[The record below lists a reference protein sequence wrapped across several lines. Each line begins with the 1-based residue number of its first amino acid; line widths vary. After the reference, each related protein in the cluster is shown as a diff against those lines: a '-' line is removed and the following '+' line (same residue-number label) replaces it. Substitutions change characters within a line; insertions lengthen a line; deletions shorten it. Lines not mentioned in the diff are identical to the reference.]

1 MFLKR
6 PNSGVAGILAAGLSL
21 VLTGVATTAL
31 AKKPSDDVV
40 ISLIQLSDTHG
51 TLVPH
56 GCVINEPG
64 GTERYSN
71 DCGGVAKLKT
81 LVNDIR
87 ADNPNNLLIG
97 VGDTTH
103 GSAEMMFTVGDA
115 IMPALNAFG
124 IDAYVPGN
132 WEFGYGPAVFRGRF
146 TGANSCALPAN
157 IRVMSDSFDGPCV
170 TKATFP
176 TLANNLYNGLGPL
189 TGTPV
194 LPAYMIFDV
203 DGVKIAVIGITA
215 AIVPQQASV
224 FNIGLRFSQG
234 IEELPGNIAA
244 AQAEGADVIVVAS
257 ELGLSQ
263 NVQIGRDFEEVDV
276 VLSGHTH
283 EVTLGALLASADEVV
298 ATTPGAAL
306 SGHENSMLAQGAAIV
321 VEASEDAFLGRLD
334 ITVNSVGKVV
344 DFAWEAIPADENVVP
359 EPAMQALV
367 NIAEDPFVDADASGT
382 GSNGVVRHTFMP
394 GGYCA
399 PGGLPPIPQLGPIVP
414 KCGDI
419 RTRGLQLTEDLNTVV
434 GTTDVLLHRHDVLE
448 DVWNNFIADA
458 VRSVADSVSNDID
471 LSMTNG
477 FRFGI
482 DILSSDEGASGNI
495 LLRDLYSHFPIGPA
509 VAVAEFS
516 GISIENGLEGVLGA
530 VFDRNAYLQRGGW
543 YLGLSNMT
551 QKIDLDNRPFSS
563 SGGRIVQT
571 MIDGVPLDTS
581 KRYKF
586 ASCFPH
592 GDAVDRICRTNGGS
606 NHQFYELTDIDNYN
620 SALSLVAPLAT
631 EGLITLGQPVV
642 IKQTAPD
649 AFLHPVH
656 ALRRYL
662 DSIGGNVNAVDY
674 ATGRIQTVDS
684 TQPGNPP
691 SAGPVSAVDATL
703 IQPIQGAGP
712 LLLPRSAPIQ

>member
-1 MFLKR
+1 MKHKKHNFKGCRTLL
-6 PNSGVAGILAAGLSL
+6 SAA
-21 VLTGVATTAL
+21 LTIASISSPAFA
-31 AKKPSDDVV
+31 AKPVKDVV
-40 ISLIQLSDTHG
+40 VSLIQLSDTHG
-51 TLVPH
+51 TLVSH
-56 GCVINEPG
+56 GCVIAEPNG
-64 GTERYSN
+64 GERYSN

-87 ADNPNNLLIG
+87 DDNPNNLLIAI
-97 VGDTTH
+97 GDTTH
-103 GSAEMMFTVGDA
+103 GSAEVMFTVGDA
-115 IMPALNAFG
+115 IMPAMNAFD
-124 IDAYVPGN
+124 IDAFIPGN

-146 TGANSCALPAN
+146 TGANRCALPAN

-176 TLANNLYNGLGPL
+176 TLANNLYNGLGPA
-189 TGTPV
+189 TGTAV
-194 LPAYMIFDV
+194 LPAYKVFDV
-203 DGVKIAVIGITA
+203 EGVKIAVIGITA
-215 AIVPQQASV
+215 AIVPQQANV

-244 AQAEGADVIVVAS
+244 AKAEGATIIVVAS

-263 NVQIGRDFEEVDV
+263 NTQIGRDFEEVDV

-283 EVTLGALLASADEVV
+283 EVTLGAILASADETV
-298 ATTPGAAL
+298 ATTPGALL
-306 SGHENSMLAQGAAIV
+306 SGHEQSMLAKGAAIV

-334 ITVNSVGKVV
+334 ITVNGSGKIV
-344 DFAWEAIPADENVVP
+344 DFAWDAIPADENVAA

-367 NIAEDPFVDADASGT
+367 DAAEDPFVDTDGAGPD
-382 GSNGVVRHTFMP
+382 GVERHTFMP
-394 GGYCA
+394 GGFCA
-399 PGGLPPIPQLGPIVP
+399 PGGLPPGIPASA

-419 RTRGLQLTEDLNTVV
+419 TKRGLQLTDDLNTVV
-434 GTTDVLLHRHDVLE
+434 GHTDVLLHRHDVLE

-458 VRSVADSVSNDID
+458 VRDVTNSVSGDVD

-482 DILSSDEGASGNI
+482 DMLSPDEGASGEI

-516 GISIENGLEGVLGA
+516 GVSIENGLEGVLGA

-543 YLGLSNMT
+543 YLGLSNMS
-551 QKIDLDNRPFSS
+551 QKIDLDNRPFST

-571 MIDGVPLDTS
+571 KIGGAPLDTS

-592 GDAVDRICRTNGGS
+592 GDAVDRVCRTNGGT
-606 NHQFYELTDIDNYN
+606 NHQFYELSDPDDYN
-620 SALSLVAPLAT
+620 SAIAVVAPLAT
-631 EGLITLGQPVV
+631 EGLITIGQPVV

-662 DSIGGNVNAVDY
+662 DSIGGTVNGVDY
-674 ATGRIQTVDS
+674 ALGRIQTVDS

-691 SAGPVSAVDATL
+691 SAGPVSAVDSSL

-712 LLLPRSAPIQ
+712 ILLPKSAPLQ

>member
-1 MFLKR
+1 MNINPHKGIAAVSAITL
-6 PNSGVAGILAAGLSL
+6 SMVLAGAASS
-21 VLTGVATTAL
+21 VFAH
-31 AKKPSDDVV
+31 KSDNVV

-56 GCVINEPG
+56 GCVIAEPG
-64 GTERYSN
+64 GTERYST

-87 ADNPNNLLIG
+87 DDNPNNLLIAI
-97 VGDTTH
+97 GDTTH
-103 GSAEMMFTVGDA
+103 GSAEVMFTVGDA
-115 IMPALNAFG
+115 IMPALNAFD
-124 IDAYVPGN
+124 IDAFVPGN

-146 TGANSCALPAN
+146 TAANRCALPAN

-176 TLANNLYNGLGPL
+176 ALANNLYNALGPA

-194 LPAYMIFDV
+194 LPAYKIFDV
-203 DGVKIAVIGITA
+203 DGVKVAVIGITA
-215 AIVPQQASV
+215 AIVPQQADV

-234 IEELPGNIAA
+234 IEELEGNIEA
-244 AQAEGADVIVVAS
+244 AQAEGADIIVVAS

-263 NVQIGRDFEEVDV
+263 NVQIGRDFKDVDV

-283 EVTLGALLASADEVV
+283 EVTLGALLANEDEVV
-298 ATTPGAAL
+298 ATTPGDHL
-306 SGHENSMLAQGAAIV
+306 NGHERKMLRHGAAIV

-334 ITVNSVGKVV
+334 ITVNSGGKVV
-344 DFAWEAIPADENVVP
+344 DFSWQAIPADENVDP
-359 EPAMQALV
+359 DPAMQVL
-367 NIAEDPFVDADASGT
+367 VDAAEAPFT
-382 GSNGVVRHTFMP
+382 GDTTVRHTFMP

-399 PGGLPPIPQLGPIVP
+399 PGGLPPGVP
-414 KCGDI
+414 VSAKCGDI
-419 RTRGLQLTEDLNTVV
+419 TKKGLQLTESLDTVV
-434 GTTDVLLHRHDVLE
+434 GQTDVLLHRAHVLE

-458 VRSVADSVSNDID
+458 VRNVANSVTPVDI
-471 LSMTNG
+471 SMTNG
-477 FRFGI
+477 FRFGT
-482 DILSSDEGASGNI
+482 DILSPAEGATGDI

-516 GISIENGLEGVLGA
+516 GVSIENGLDEVLGA
-530 VFDRNAYLQRGGW
+530 VFDRNPYLQRGGW

-551 QKIDLDNRPFSS
+551 QKIDLDNRPFST

-571 MIDGVPLDTS
+571 TIGGAPLDTS
-581 KRYKF
+581 KRYIF

-592 GDAVDRICRTNGGS
+592 GDAVDRVCRTNGGS
-606 NHQFYELTDIDNYN
+606 GHQFFELSDIDDYN
-620 SALSLVAPLAT
+620 SVISLTAPLNT

-656 ALRRYL
+656 ALRRFL
-662 DSIGGNVNAVDY
+662 DTNGTVSEVEFGL
-674 ATGRIQTVDS
+674 GRIQTVDS
-684 TQPGNPP
+684 TKPGNPP

-712 LLLPRSAPIQ
+712 VLLPHSAPLGVDDD

>member
-1 MFLKR
+1 MSRKTNR
-6 PNSGVAGILAAGLSL
+6 GIAGALTVTLSL
-21 VLTGVATTAL
+21 FLASTAPGAL

-56 GCVINEPG
+56 GCVIAEPG

-87 ADNPNNLLIG
+87 DENPNNLLIAI
-97 VGDTTH
+97 GDTTH

-115 IMPALNAFG
+115 IMPAMNAFG
-124 IDAYVPGN
+124 IDAFIPGN

-146 TGANSCALPAN
+146 TGANRCALPAN

-176 TLANNLYNGLGPL
+176 SLANNLYNDKPVPNHN
-189 TGTPV
+189 PV
-194 LPAYMIFDV
+194 LPAYKIFDV
-203 DGVKIAVIGITA
+203 SGVKVAVIGITA
-215 AIVPQQASV
+215 AIVPQQANV

-234 IEELPGNIAA
+234 IEELSGNIAD

-263 NVQIGRDFEEVDV
+263 NIQIGRDFEEVDV

-283 EVTLGALLASADEVV
+283 EVTLGAILASADEVV

-334 ITVNSVGKVV
+334 ITVNSGGKVV
-344 DFAWEAIPADENVVP
+344 DFAWEAIPADEDVNP

-367 NIAEDPFVDADASGT
+367 DAAEAPFT
-382 GSNGVVRHTFMP
+382 GSTTVRHTFMP
-394 GGYCA
+394 GGYCL
-399 PGGLPPIPQLGPIVP
+399 PGGLPPGTPISA

-419 RTRGLQLTEDLNTVV
+419 TTKGLQLTDSLDTVV
-434 GTTDVLLHRHDVLE
+434 GHTDVLLHRHDVLE

-458 VRSVADSVSNDID
+458 IRDVTGSVTTVDI
-471 LSMTNG
+471 SMTNG

-482 DILSSDEGASGNI
+482 DMLSTDEGGTGDI

-516 GISIENGLEGVLGA
+516 GLAIEKDLEGVLGA
-530 VFDRNAYLQRGGW
+530 VFDRNPYLQRGGW
-543 YLGLSNMT
+543 YLGLSNIT
-551 QKIDLDNRPFSS
+551 QKIDLDNRPFST
-563 SGGRIVQT
+563 SGGRIVET
-571 MIDGVPLDTS
+571 RIGGMPLDTS
-581 KRYKF
+581 KRYIF

-592 GDAVDRICRTNGGS
+592 GDAVDRVCRTNGGS
-606 NHQFYELTDIDNYN
+606 NHQFYQLANIDDYN
-620 SALSLVAPLAT
+620 SGLTLVAPLNS
-631 EGLITLGQPVV
+631 EGLITLPPASPVV
-642 IKQTAPD
+642 IIKQTAPD

-656 ALRRYL
+656 VLRRFL
-662 DSIGGNVNAVDY
+662 DTNGTVTEVDF
-674 ATGRIQTVDS
+674 ALGRIQTVDS

-691 SAGPVSAVDATL
+691 SAGPVSAVDDTL

-712 LLLPRSAPIQ
+712 LLLPMSAPLQ

>member
-1 MFLKR
+1 MSR
-6 PNSGVAGILAAGLSL
+6 NILPALLLGSAM
-21 VLTGVATTAL
+21 AL
-31 AKKPSDDVV
+31 AFVPSAFAAKPAGDVV

-56 GCVINEPG
+56 GCVINEPD

-81 LVNDIR
+81 LVDDIR
-87 ADNPNNLLIG
+87 EDNPNNLLIA

-115 IMPALNAFG
+115 IMPAMNAFG
-124 IDAYVPGN
+124 IDAFIPGN

-146 TGANSCALPAN
+146 TPANRCALPAN

-176 TLANNLYNGLGPL
+176 TLANNLYNDKPV
-189 TGTPV
+189 PNHNRV
-194 LPAYMIFDV
+194 LPAYKVFDV
-203 DGVKIAVIGITA
+203 SGVKVAVIGITA
-215 AIVPQQASV
+215 AIVPQQADV
-224 FNIGLRFSQG
+224 FNIGLRFTQG
-234 IEELPGNIAA
+234 IAELPGNIAA
-244 AQAEGADVIVVAS
+244 AKAEGAKLIVVAS

-283 EVTLGALLASADEVV
+283 EVTLGAILASEDEVV
-298 ATTPGAAL
+298 ATTPGALL
-306 SGHENSMLAQGAAIV
+306 SGHEHSMLAKGAAII

-334 ITVNSVGKVV
+334 ITVNGGGKVV
-344 DFAWEAIPADENVVP
+344 NFAWEAIPADDAVAP
-359 EPAMQALV
+359 DPAMEALV
-367 NIAEDPFVDADASGT
+367 DAAEDPFIDTDGAGPD
-382 GSNGVVRHTFMP
+382 GVERHTFMP
-394 GGYCA
+394 GGFCK
-399 PGGLPPIPQLGPIVP
+399 PGGLPAGTTIAD

-419 RTRGLQLTEDLNTVV
+419 TKRGLQLTEDLNTVV
-434 GTTDVLLHRHDVLE
+434 GQTDVLLHRHSVLE

-458 VRSVADSVSNDID
+458 VREVTNSVTPVDI
-471 LSMTNG
+471 SMTNG
-477 FRFGI
+477 FRFGV
-482 DILSSDEGASGNI
+482 DMLSPAEGGSGYI
-495 LLRDLYSHFPIGPA
+495 LLRDLYSHFPISPA

-516 GISIENGLEGVLGA
+516 GISIENSLEGILGA
-530 VFDRNAYLQRGGW
+530 VFDRNPYLQRGGW

-563 SGGRIVQT
+563 SGGRIVET
-571 MIDGVPLDTS
+571 SIGGVPLDTS
-581 KRYKF
+581 KRYTF

-606 NHQFYELTDIDNYN
+606 GHQFFELADIDDYR
-620 SALSLVAPLAT
+620 SAISLVAPLNT
-631 EGLITLGQPVV
+631 ERLITLPPAFPVV
-642 IKQTAPD
+642 KIKQTAPD

-656 ALRRYL
+656 VLRRFL
-662 DSIGGNVNAVDY
+662 DSNGTVKEVDF
-674 ATGRIQTVDS
+674 TLGRIQTVDS
-684 TQPGNPP
+684 TAPGNPP
-691 SAGPVSAVDATL
+691 SAGPVSAVDVTL

-712 LLLPRSAPIQ
+712 MLLPKSSPIQ

>member
-1 MFLKR
+1 MNLKPYR
-6 PNSGVAGILAAGLSL
+6 SLVGLSAMTL
-21 VLTGVATTAL
+21 SLSL
-31 AKKPSDDVV
+31 ANNAFAKSSEDTV

-64 GTERYSN
+64 GTERFST

-87 ADNPNNLLIG
+87 DENPNNLLIAI
-97 VGDTTH
+97 GDTTH
-103 GSAEMMFTVGDA
+103 GSAEVMFTVGDA
-115 IMPALNAFG
+115 IMPAMNAFG
-124 IDAYVPGN
+124 IDAFIPGN

-146 TGANSCALPAN
+146 TGANRCALPAN

-176 TLANNLYNGLGPL
+176 TLANNLYNGLGPA

-194 LPAYMIFDV
+194 LPAYKIFDV
-203 DGVKIAVIGITA
+203 SGVKVAVIGITA
-215 AIVPQQASV
+215 AIVPQQANV

-234 IEELPGNIAA
+234 IEELPGNIKA

-263 NVQIGRDFEEVDV
+263 NIQIGRDFEDVDV

-283 EVTLGALLASADEVV
+283 EVTLGAILASADEVV
-298 ATTPGAAL
+298 ATTPGAIL
-306 SGHENSMLAQGAAIV
+306 SGHENSLLSQGAAIV

-334 ITVNSVGKVV
+334 ITVNSNGKVV
-344 DFAWEAIPADENVVP
+344 DFAWEAIPADENVDP

-367 NIAEDPFVDADASGT
+367 DAAEAPFT
-382 GSNGVVRHTFMP
+382 GATTVRHTFMP
-394 GGYCA
+394 GGFCA
-399 PGGLPPIPQLGPIVP
+399 PGGLPVP
-414 KCGDI
+414 AGGAMALKCGDI
-419 RTRGLQLTEDLNTVV
+419 TKRGLQLTESLDTVV
-434 GTTDVLLHRHDVLE
+434 GHTDTLLHRHSVLE

-458 VRSVADSVSNDID
+458 VRSVTNSVTPVDI
-471 LSMTNG
+471 SMTNG
-477 FRFGI
+477 FRFGV
-482 DILSSDEGASGNI
+482 DILSADEGGSGEI
-495 LLRDLYSHFPIGPA
+495 LLRDLYSHFPISPA

-516 GISIENGLEGVLGA
+516 GVSIENGLEGVLGA
-530 VFDRNAYLQRGGW
+530 VFDRNPYLQRGGW

-551 QKIDLDNRPFSS
+551 QKIDLDNRPFST

-571 MIDGVPLDTS
+571 TIGGVPLDTS
-581 KRYKF
+581 KRYTF

-592 GDAVDRICRTNGGS
+592 GDAVDRVCRTSGGS
-606 NHQFYELTDIDNYN
+606 GHQFFALSDIDDYN
-620 SALSLVAPLAT
+620 SALSLFAPVNA
-631 EGLITLGQPVV
+631 EGLIKVGQPVV

-649 AFLHPVH
+649 AYLHPVH
-656 ALRRYL
+656 VLRRYL
-662 DSIGGNVNAVDY
+662 DSIGGNVNGVNY
-674 ATGRIQTVDS
+674 ALGRIQTVDS
-684 TQPGNPP
+684 TKPGNPA
-691 SAGPVSAVDATL
+691 SAGPVSAVDASL

-712 LLLPRSAPIQ
+712 ILLPKSAPIQ

>member
-1 MFLKR
+1 MKHKKQVFTGCKTL
-6 PNSGVAGILAAGLSL
+6 LS
-21 VLTGVATTAL
+21 VAL
-31 AKKPSDDVV
+31 AIASISSPAFAAKPVGDVV
-40 ISLIQLSDTHG
+40 VSLIQLSDTHG

-56 GCVINEPG
+56 GCVIAEPNG
-64 GTERYSN
+64 NERYSN

-87 ADNPNNLLIG
+87 DDNPNNLLIAI
-97 VGDTTH
+97 GDTTH
-103 GSAEMMFTVGDA
+103 GSAEVMFTVGDA
-115 IMPALNAFG
+115 IMPAMNAFG
-124 IDAYVPGN
+124 IDAFIPGN

-146 TGANSCALPAN
+146 TGANRCALPAN

-176 TLANNLYNGLGPL
+176 TLANNLYNGLGPA
-189 TGTPV
+189 TGTPI
-194 LPAYMIFDV
+194 LPAYKVFDV

-215 AIVPQQASV
+215 AIVPQQATV

-244 AQAEGADVIVVAS
+244 AKAEGATVIVVAS

-283 EVTLGALLASADEVV
+283 EVTLGAILASADEVV
-298 ATTPGAAL
+298 ATTPGDPL
-306 SGHENSMLAQGAAIV
+306 SGHEQSMLSQGAAIV

-334 ITVNSVGKVV
+334 IAVDGSGKIV
-344 DFAWEAIPADENVVP
+344 DFAWDAIPADENVDP
-359 EPAMQALV
+359 DPDMQIL
-367 NIAEDPFVDADASGT
+367 VDAAEAPFT
-382 GSNGVVRHTFMP
+382 GNTTVRHTFMP
-394 GGYCA
+394 GGFCT
-399 PGGLPPIPQLGPIVP
+399 PGGLPVP
-414 KCGDI
+414 AGGALALKCGDV
-419 RTRGLQLTEDLNTVV
+419 TKRGLQLTDSLDTVV
-434 GTTDVLLHRHDVLE
+434 GHTNVLLHRHDVLE

-458 VRSVADSVSNDID
+458 VRSVADSVSGDID

-477 FRFGI
+477 FRFGT
-482 DILSSDEGASGNI
+482 DILSPDEGASGEI

-551 QKIDLDNRPFSS
+551 QKIDLDNRPFST

-571 MIDGVPLDTS
+571 KIGGVPLDTS

-592 GDAVDRICRTNGGS
+592 GDAVDRVCRTNGGT
-606 NHQFYELTDIDNYN
+606 NHQFYELSNPDDYS
-620 SALSLVAPLAT
+620 SALTLVNPVNS
-631 EGLITLGQPVV
+631 EGLITIGRPVV

-662 DSIGGNVNAVDY
+662 DSIGGTVNNVDY
-674 ATGRIQTVDS
+674 AVGRIQTVDS
-684 TQPGNPP
+684 TRPGNPA
-691 SAGPVSAVDATL
+691 SAGPVSAVDPSL

-712 LLLPRSAPIQ
+712 ILLPKSAPLQ